1 MQKALLLSVLIAIA
15 LPLKGISA
23 FSPAGQDCTSGHD
36 SHNADT
42 ALLRD

>member
-36 SHNADT
+36 SRNAAP
-42 ALLRD
+42 ALLQD